1 MKKHPELIALI
12 VIGFLIGFFNPQ
24 RVKTQDNAREFI
36 LTFLPNF
43 HNNRQSPFEHLRRG
57 DSLYIFIYADTEPSS
72 GVIRYYDELGGEYI
86 HNFNIQNPDVP
97 HIFSVAYNGFELRSY
112 NDSQI
117 ITSNNDNEKFTKK
130 SFHIKTDKPVVI
142 MGHSQALLTSESFNV
157 YPYEFLGT
165 EYLVMA
171 YNSDGVSGFPGSDE
185 AQSAT
190 PSQFAIVATEN
201 NTIVDIFPS
210 APTYINRLNPQR
222 IGLNAGEVYLVQAYA
237 FGSSRNG
244 DLTGT
249 RVNSN
254 KPIALF
260 GGQQRARVP
269 FDLSHQIVS
278 RDVLLEQIPPMKFW
292 NMSFP
297 IVPLPDP
304 VAHFE
309 SRMYK
314 DKLRILAAYDGTEL
328 FAGDTY
334 FASLNRGEYY
344 ELDLTEPFILNAT
357 APVLPMIYRRS
368 AQLSQ
373 GGNSVGDPLM
383 QIVPS
388 IDQFSN
394 RQKFY
399 SLDVREPFMASQF
412 VVEHRK
418 VYTEHFATIIAK
430 TNNIDE
436 LRLNGMALNTS
447 LFKPIPESDYSYG
460 VIIPQEGLNLL
471 FSTEPVGLFVC
482 GYGYANSYGY
492 FTGRFAPRDDWEPP
506 MLQATD
512 KCFKIEGLITDLGIK
527 EIRVQDGT
535 SMNVDVKIDNFVE
548 GATEV
553 RFVADLINPY
563 LDGSFKIIASD
574 MLLQQVRKDLEIPG
588 FTIAVN
594 NTRYNEDIINIKR
607 RLRTGVKY
615 CMNYTVYN
623 YGKFEQEISLKQFSN
638 ASYTTDFPESL
649 TLPPGGAFDFEVCFV
664 SSSDIIAA
672 EELIFYNNCTE
683 RVFAQMNFES
693 KGDQNPPEI
702 QLKSDNPCDG
712 FITLQ
717 ITDDDD
723 WEWGIEKIEYE
734 SLLNVRVEVKNDGIY
749 LKEIIFY
756 IIDPY
761 KDTQISFTV
770 ADSSGKK
777 VTFFTIIPGFTLE
790 FEGLLPA
797 GSYGYY
803 ETYKFPETIIGALNC
818 QHLPIRNFGNYAIEL
833 NDINMLEN
841 ELFTVPQYQLPLKI
855 PSGETRDLLICFR
868 PFTAEGEFDYDTLRL
883 HFRCIDNFIPVAGLP
898 INIALNQDSRCNVPL
913 AITARSVPNTVY
925 LTGSTPNPAE
935 NTALIGFGI
944 PDDSAVEIKL
954 FDSIGSEHISIN
966 ENLIKAG
973 HYEINFD
980 LSRLPAGLYIYT
992 LRTNNNFL
1000 LKSLLIQR

>member
-1 MKKHPELIALI
+1 M
-12 VIGFLIGFFNPQ
+12 PQ
-24 RVKTQDNAREFI
+24 SVKTQDNAREFI

-43 HNNRQSPFEHLRRG
+43 HNNRQSASEHLRRG

-72 GVIRYYDELGGEYI
+72 GVITYYDSLGDEFS
-86 HNFNIQNPDVP
+86 HNFNIPNPDVP
-97 HIFSVAYNGFELRSY
+97 YIFAVSYNDFELRSF

-117 ITSNNDNEKFTKK
+117 ITSNNDNEKVTKK
-130 SFHIKTDKPVVI
+130 SFNIKTDKPVII

-171 YNSDGVSGFPGSDE
+171 YNSDGVAGFPGSDE
-185 AQSAT
+185 ARSAT
-190 PSQFAIVATEN
+190 PSQFAVVATED
-201 NTIVDIFPS
+201 NTIIDIFPS
-210 APTYINRLNPQR
+210 SPTYINRLNPQR
-222 IGLNAGEVYLVQAYA
+222 IELKKGEVYLVQAYA

-260 GGQQRARVP
+260 GGHQRARIP
-269 FDLSHQIVS
+269 IDLPHPIVS

-297 IVPLPDP
+297 VVPLPDP
-304 VAHFE
+304 VAQFE

-334 FASLNRGEYY
+334 FGSLNKGEYY
-344 ELDLTEPFILNAT
+344 ELDLVEPFILNAT

-394 RQKFY
+394 RHKFY
-399 SLDVREPFMASQF
+399 SLDVKEPFMPSPF

-418 VYTEHFATIIAK
+418 VYSEHFAVIISK
-430 TNNIDE
+430 TSNLNE
-436 LRLNGMALNTS
+436 LRLNGMALNTTI
-447 LFKPIPESDYSYG
+447 FKPIPESEYSYG
-460 VIIPQEGLNLL
+460 VVIPQEGLNLL

-506 MLQATD
+506 VLQATD
-512 KCFKIEGLITDLGIK
+512 KCFQIEGLITDLGIK
-527 EIRVQDGT
+527 DIRIQDG
-535 SMNVDVKIDNFVE
+535 SQINVNIIIDNFTE

-553 RFVADLINPY
+553 SFVADLINPY

-574 MLLQQVRKDLEIPG
+574 MLLQQVRRDLDIPG

-594 NTRYNEDIINIKR
+594 NNRYNEDVIYYEN
-607 RLRTGVKY
+607 RLRTDVKY
-615 CMNYTVYN
+615 CMDYTVYN
-623 YGKFEQEISLKQFSN
+623 YGKFEQTISLKQFKNQSF
-638 ASYTTDFPESL
+638 TTNFPQSLSLQPGES
-649 TLPPGGAFDFEVCFV
+649 FNFEICFS

-672 EELIFYNNCTE
+672 EELILYNDCTE
-683 RVFAQMNFES
+683 RVFAEMKFES
-693 KGDQNPPEI
+693 KGDQYPPKV
-702 QLKSDNPCDG
+702 QVKSDNPCDR
-712 FITLQ
+712 FITLE
-717 ITDDDD
+717 ITDNDN
-723 WEWGIEKIEYE
+723 WEWGIEKIEFN
-734 SLLNVRVEVKNDGIY
+734 SLLNSRFEVLDDGVY
-749 LKEIIFY
+749 SKIITFY

-761 KDTQISFTV
+761 QDAEIAFTV
-770 ADSSGKK
+770 TDSSGKQ
-777 VTFFTIIPGFTLE
+777 VTFSATIPGFTLE
-790 FEGLLPA
+790 FLGLQPA
-797 GSYGYY
+797 GSSGNY

-818 QHLPIRNFGNYAIEL
+818 QYLPIKNFGNFTIEL
-833 NDINMLEN
+833 DNVHMIKN
-841 ELFTVPQYQLPLKI
+841 ELFTVPQHQLPMKI
-855 PSGETRDLLICFR
+855 LSGETRNLLICFR
-868 PFTAEGEFDYDTLRL
+868 PFTADNEIDFDTLKL
-883 HFRCIDNFIPVAGLP
+883 NFNCIDNFIPVAGLP

-913 AITARSVPNTVY
+913 AITAKSVPNTVY
-925 LTGSTPNPAE
+925 LTGSAPNPAE
-935 NTALIGFGI
+935 STALIGFGI
-944 PDDSAVEIKL
+944 PEDTSVEIKL
-954 FDSIGSEHISIN
+954 YDSIGNEHISMH
-966 ENLIKAG
+966 ENFMSAG
-973 HYEINFD
+973 HYEANFD
-980 LSRLPAGLYIYT
+980 LSQLNAGLYIYT
-992 LRTNNNFL
+992 LRTHNNFL
-1000 LKSLLIQR
+1000 TKSLLIRR